1 MPPRRSIRCGHCKEE
16 GHNIGSCDLFKIEF
30 NIALI
35 SQDPI
40 IPIHT
45 YRLNKVNLH
54 KLTEFKSLYEGH
66 IPYVVHSDYLIRYVQ
81 NDDTFDHF
89 ANFIIEKKEK
99 NEIKEYKKNQTH
111 NINIESNYYNNFRR
125 RFNYL
130 KANCL
135 YYGSINLMDMINIVN
150 NDHIEVTT
158 RLNDIQVERRE
169 RWRREE
175 EEHRLQYIDQ
185 VEVQTNIMNREILP
199 VLRETI
205 VETDDC
211 PICLDS
217 LGETNKTILR
227 CGHPLCTP
235 CLLTQTL
242 RGAANNN
249 TQTCICSVCRTPYL

>member
-1 MPPRRSIRCGHCKEE
+1 MPPRRSFRCGHCKNE
-16 GHNIGSCDLFKIEF
+16 GHNITSCALFKINF
-30 NIALI
+30 NISLI

-40 IPIHT
+40 IPTST
-45 YRLNKVNLH
+45 YTINKVNLH

-66 IPYVVHSDYLIRYVQ
+66 IPYIVHSDYLISYVQ
-81 NDDTFDHF
+81 HNDNAATDFT
-89 ANFIIEKKEK
+89 IEKKEK

-111 NINIESNYYNNFRR
+111 NINIESDYYNDFRT

-130 KANCL
+130 NNNCL
-135 YYGSINLMDMINIVN
+135 YSRYIDLIDLINIVN
-150 NDHIEVTT
+150 NDHVEVTT
-158 RLNDIQVERRE
+158 RINNIQVERRE

-175 EEHRLQYIDQ
+175 EERRLRYLAQE
-185 VEVQTNIMNREILP
+185 EVQTNIMNREILP

-242 RGAANNN
+242 RGAANKN
-249 TQTCICSVCRTPYL
+249 TRTCICPICRTPYL